1 MLFSARD
8 RDILKGCRRT
18 HASPCSSSSP
28 IARPAASPPA
38 PSPFPLSPAGSIQMK
53 PMSVCSKFFSPFCY
67 PVFGF
72 RLRLRSL
79 SALTLHY
86 IPVFKGEQEQKQE
99 REKAAAAASADELQA
114 KCVGKANKFLCFL
127 PLCAVH
133 QAHFTFITRDNVPD
147 QRPKATAH

>member
-1 MLFSARD
+1 MPAHTCQPLLELKSHCPPRCSFSSAP
-8 RDILKGCRRT
+8 
-18 HASPCSSSSP
+18 SPSP
-28 IARPAASPPA
+28 S

-72 RLRLRSL
+72 RLRLHSL

-86 IPVFKGEQEQKQE
+86 IPVLKGEQEQQS
-99 REKAAAAASADELQA
+99 EKEKAAAASADELQA